1 MAMKYKRHENKISHT
16 YSGCHIAISIQY
28 SRQIALIELGEQR
41 CQDYAMGLSAR
52 LTWSAATPV

>member
-1 MAMKYKRHENKISHT
+1 MKFSHT
-16 YSGCHIAISIQY
+16 YSGCHIAISIQD